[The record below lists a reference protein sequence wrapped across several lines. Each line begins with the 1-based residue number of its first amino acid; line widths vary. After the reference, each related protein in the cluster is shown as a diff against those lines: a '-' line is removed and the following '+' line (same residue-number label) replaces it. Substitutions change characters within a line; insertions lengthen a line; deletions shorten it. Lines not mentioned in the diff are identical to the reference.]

1 MTEDAQAAVERI
13 KEEILARER
22 LEQVYVLIAL

>member
-1 MTEDAQAAVERI
+1 MTEDTQAAVERI